1 MSAIDALRVTVTA
14 TNGID
19 HARICEV
26 RVYGAEAPA

>member
-1 MSAIDALRVTVTA
+1 VNGAQRWQKVRIVVTA

-26 RVYGAEAPA
+26 RFLS